1 MPLIAH
7 LSGSPAISGP
17 VGKGGANKPADVKI
31 VKALLNTYRRSKDQP
46 VLTADVAGGDT
57 LATHIES
64 FQKEKLNSPKPD
76 GRVDPGGKTLTG
88 LIQHLRSCYTV
99 KSAPSPTEGGLTWG
113 TEGDEGGP
121 YHSRRLHVPDGNSGL
136 TLGRGYDLRERLG
149 ANVQAD
155 LANAGLVGDMAFKI
169 SAAAGKRGAD
179 ASRFVIDNDLLDFE
193 ITPQVQLRLFEKV
206 YEFMLKEV
214 QRISNDGDTVRLHGR
229 VDWNKLDQRILD
241 VLIDLRYRGD
251 YTRYSRAF
259 LQKHVANNDFLKF
272 KAEVG
277 KKSNWTNVPEVR
289 FERRKAY
296 VETTKSKA

>member
-1 MPLIAH
+1 MSLIAH

-31 VKALLNTYRRSKDQP
+31 VKALLNTYRCSKDQP
-46 VLTADVAGGDT
+46 VLTVDVAGGDT

-99 KSAPSPTEGGLTWG
+99 KSAPAPTEGGLTWG

-121 YHSRRLHVPDGNSGL
+121 YRSRRLHVPDGNSGL

-193 ITPQVQLRLFEKV
+193 ITPQVQLKLFEKV
-206 YEFMLKEV
+206 YEEKLTYLKEV
-214 QRISNDGDTVRLHGR
+214 SNKATAVKLYGKT
-229 VDWNKLDQRILD
+229 DWSKLDQRIQD
-241 VLIDLRYRGD
+241 VLVDLIYRGD
-251 YTRYSRAF
+251 YTDTSRAF
-259 LQKHVANNDFLKF
+259 LQKHVVSNDFSKF
-272 KAEVG
+272 RAEIV
-277 KKSNWTNVPEVR
+277 KKSNWAKVPGDR

-296 VETTKSKA
+296 LEKAKP